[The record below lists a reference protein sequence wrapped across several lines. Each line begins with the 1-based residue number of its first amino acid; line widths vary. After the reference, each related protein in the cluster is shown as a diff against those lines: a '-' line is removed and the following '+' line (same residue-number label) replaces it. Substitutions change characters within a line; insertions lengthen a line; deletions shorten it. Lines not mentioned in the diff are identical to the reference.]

1 MLRVWGVGVLSAVQ
15 HACLLV
21 EQRISD
27 LERTVR
33 RLTSVIA
40 DSSNYSQSQSLV
52 DIDAPSNGEFPNENA
67 GHRPAPLVVI
77 QDAVSETAPPSQ
89 TAPRVQDIVAKG
101 LLSSAEAENLLSI
114 FQTHYGRWIG
124 LDEVGY
130 TQFRADSIKSP
141 LLLCANHLFLDAQS
155 LVRETIL
162 HTQHSIEFF
171 QAILLLSLWP
181 TTLGQR
187 LMSIDSW
194 LISGY
199 ALQNGLISNSFK
211 SKLASDAGVEQ
222 ETSSLRSV
230 LVRNH
235 LCLAHLHASVSMR
248 RQSMVTKS
256 DVEASRKILQSDI
269 VTNFETRMVAELHLY
284 WTIYEQCVA
293 VDVHLPRAKAALQ
306 SWKEEW
312 AFLFNQPRRQFLEI
326 SFFFAGLLM
335 YEQSLSSKSAAVR
348 ESLVSEM
355 IRLSS
360 NILTLSME
368 KADERTKHLTD
379 HVYHVITFAAVTLC
393 RLIWRYKSQ
402 LEHKINLTEKDG
414 LVTKT
419 IDWLCAIDEAPH
431 VGKVMATLIGN
442 VQRKLQPNHQEATQS
457 LLEIQRTDADSNAIP
472 DFLAMEDYFDFD
484 WDGMAPDWQSLAS
497 DDFFI
502 DPGSV

>member
-1 MLRVWGVGVLSAVQ
+1 M
-15 HACLLV
+15 
-21 EQRISD
+21 
-27 LERTVR
+27 
-33 RLTSVIA
+33 
-40 DSSNYSQSQSLV
+40 
-52 DIDAPSNGEFPNENA
+52 
-67 GHRPAPLVVI
+67 VI
-77 QDAVSETAPPSQ
+77 QDAVSDTVSEPAPLNQ
-89 TAPRVQDIVAKG
+89 AIPRFQDIVAKG
-101 LLSSAEAENLLSI
+101 LLTSTEAGSLLSI

-124 LDEVGY
+124 LDEFGY
-130 TQFRADSIKSP
+130 TQFRVDSIESP
-141 LLLCANHLFLDAQS
+141 LLLCVCCLIAARHSTIEAIRSKANQLFLDAQA
-155 LVRETIL
+155 LVRETVL

-199 ALQNGLISNSFK
+199 ALQNRLISNSFK
-211 SKLASDAGVEQ
+211 SKLTSDASGDQ
-222 ETSSLRSV
+222 EILSRRSV

-235 LCLAHLHASVSMR
+235 LCLAHLHACVSMR
-248 RQSMVTKS
+248 RQSMVTKG
-256 DVEASRKILQSDI
+256 DVEASRQILHSDN

-284 WTIYEQCVA
+284 WTIYEQCIA

-393 RLIWRYKSQ
+393 RLIWRYRSQ
-402 LEHKINLTEKDG
+402 LEHRINLAENDE
-414 LVTKT
+414 LITKT

-431 VGKVMATLIGN
+431 VGKVMATIISN
-442 VQRKLQPNHQEATQS
+442 VQKKLQPSHEDASQP
-457 LLEIQRTDADSNAIP
+457 LLEIQQADADSSAIP